1 MMYTYLHMNFPLT
14 SCRQPKAWMYLEV
27 KKCPDLV
34 YIYLFIWSWNSYV
47 FILYSFLKH
56 LKVAGIQCI
65 KCEVC
70 AFVSEAVP
78 VNEGQNE
85 WVEVCRSCRGEQ
97 TMNTLQSFW
106 GGPSSFVG
114 AVKQL
119 SGLTV
124 GSWREGLVHNWKLS
138 LEMSHVAV
146 HLNFKLGDPCG
157 RSACRDLTVPIN
169 RKFNIFVNRESPVGD
184 LFIFNKGNVGQF
196 QYENMPQAD
205 LSTSLKSHSLKE

>member
-1 MMYTYLHMNFPLT
+1 MI
-14 SCRQPKAWMYLEV
+14 KVVV
-27 KKCPDLV
+27 KSGKLYDV
-34 YIYLFIWSWNSYV
+34 YLFTHEFSIDLMQATKSLDVSRGQKMPRSGLHSHV

-70 AFVSEAVP
+70 ALVSEAVP

-85 WVEVCRSCRGEQ
+85 WVKVCRSCRGEQ
-97 TMNTLQSFW
+97 MMNTLQSFW

-146 HLNFKLGDPCG
+146 HLNFKPGDPCG

-169 RKFNIFVNRESPVGD
+169 PKFNIFVNRESPVGD

-196 QYENMPQAD
+196 QYERIC
-205 LSTSLKSHSLKE
+205 LRLISVLH